1 MMRRVCAARTVSTAA
16 LIGGLLVSA
25 AAARDSVRVINPML
39 TAKNAFVNARTAAM
53 AGAGCALLDGAG
65 AADVNPALPNAYA
78 TYRGGLHLSAAAG
91 YGRDSVF
98 RFILPGAI
106 VLCLGDYG
114 SAGAFARW
122 LKRDDRHYQYEGA
135 ATWSGRLFEKS
146 MTQGA
151 VDLGVNVRFE
161 RTWWEDS
168 LHTVRYLRPHWDADT
183 HVVYD
188 TLAVSPPGPLGR
200 WREDRLLLDV
210 GFYQKEV
217 AEHVDFALV
226 CHNLL
231 GYRWNLN
238 LPGLA
243 SEAAGAD
250 SLDMAHILERDTML
264 FKDRTESRDWLS
276 GAYRRVTVGI
286 AFSAPIWHDQA
297 VLAVPADVDF
307 MGLFESGVKMRLAVR
322 IGAELTF
329 MEYFH
334 LRGGYAYAPTAMSI
348 ADMYDG
354 ARRPHKNLLR
364 AGAGFRTNNVM
375 VDFYMARNEWGAT
388 AGTAF

>member
-1 MMRRVCAARTVSTAA
+1 MMQVAFPVRTATAA
-16 LIGGLLVSA
+16 AVIGCMMVVA
-25 AAARDSVRVINPML
+25 AAGADSVRVIDPAL

-53 AGAGCALLDGAG
+53 AGAGCALLDGAA

-78 TYRGGLHLSAAAG
+78 KYRGGLRLTAAAG
-91 YGRDSVF
+91 YGRDSLF
-98 RFILPGAI
+98 RFSLPGAL
-106 VLCLGDYG
+106 VVCLGEYG
-114 SAGAFARW
+114 SVGAFARW
-122 LKRDDRHYQYEGA
+122 LKHDDTHYQYEGA

-151 VDLGVNVRFE
+151 VDLGVNVRYE

-188 TLAVSPPGPLGR
+188 TLAAPPPQPLGR

-210 GFYQKEV
+210 GFYQKEI

-243 SEAAGAD
+243 YVPAEAD
-250 SLDMAHILERDTML
+250 SLDAAHILKRDTLL
-264 FKDRTESRDWLS
+264 FKDRTESNNWLS

-286 AFSAPIWHDQA
+286 AFSAPIGHDQA

-322 IGAELTF
+322 IGAELKF
-329 MEYFH
+329 MEYFYI
-334 LRGGYAYAPTAMSI
+334 RGGYAYAPTVMSI

-354 ARRPHKNLLR
+354 GRRPHRHLLR
-364 AGAGFRTNNVM
+364 AGAGFRMKNVM